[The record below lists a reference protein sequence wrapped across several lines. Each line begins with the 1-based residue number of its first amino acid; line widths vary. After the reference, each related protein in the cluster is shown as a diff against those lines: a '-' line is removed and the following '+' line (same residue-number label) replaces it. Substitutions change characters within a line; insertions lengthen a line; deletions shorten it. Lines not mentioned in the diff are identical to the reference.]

1 MISLKNIFK
10 NRNNY
15 MEEISTQILKEVS
28 TRAMPSGDEGEKDT
42 GYLPKKGMKRVLG
55 VNKNKPEPWF
65 EKGGYTQMS
74 YPESDQIYDTKDKGV
89 QIVQVIKKITN
100 LGDKYEGFQSDVG
113 SWDKYGDKDY
123 STDFEDFMKRN
134 KLGQLELTK

>member
-1 MISLKNIFK
+1 MVKLKGIFK
-10 NRNNY
+10 NRNNF
-15 MEEISTQILKEVS
+15 MNEISNRALS
-28 TRAMPSGDEGEKDT
+28 TGTGEGEPDT

-74 YPESDQIYDTKDKGV
+74 FPESDQIYDTKDKKT
-89 QIVQVIKKITN
+89 QIVQVIKKVTN
-100 LGDKYEGFQSDVG
+100 VGDKYEGFQSEVG

-123 STDFEDFMKRN
+123 SIDFDVN
-134 KLGQLELTK
+134 ELIRMYS

>member
-15 MEEISTQILKEVS
+15 MEDISNQILKEVS
-28 TRAMPSGDEGEKDT
+28 TRAMPSADEGEKDT
-42 GYLPKKGMKRVLG
+42 GFLPRKGMKRELG

-65 EKGGYTQMS
+65 EKGGYTQLS
-74 YPESDQIYDTKDKGV
+74 FPKSDQIYDPTDKNV

-100 LGDKYEGFQSDVG
+100 LGDKYEGFQTDVG

-123 STDFEDFMKRN
+123 SVDFEEFIKRN
-134 KLGQLELTK
+134 KLGHLELT

>member
-15 MEEISTQILKEVS
+15 MEDISIQILKEIS
-28 TRAMPSGDEGEKDT
+28 TRAMPSTHEGERET
-42 GYLPKKGMKRVLG
+42 GYLPKKGMKRELG

-65 EKGGYTQMS
+65 EKGGYTQMNF
-74 YPESDQIYDTKDKGV
+74 PKSDQIYDTTDKNV

-100 LGDKYEGFQSDVG
+100 LGDKYTGFQADVG

-123 STDFEDFMKRN
+123 STDFEDFIKRN
-134 KLGQLELTK
+134 KLGHLELTK